1 MGLLSKQPKTS
12 MEGEFTMF
20 IPPQVNPQTGQLKTD
35 IPRRN
40 VFDEIMANTL
50 ATMPLPIMSQ
60 MPPGDNGKLKIAFPE
75 PSAEARRIAEL
86 VGDCVIGETID
97 AATDHAWLVVMG
109 YLGQVLGLIAELEE
123 VPIKQRKGPKCGP
136 QTKVIEF
143 LVGILGGIEYLQD
156 LNLADQPIVKD
167 SAIAEA
173 WAQEIFVHY
182 SGVSR
187 TLDASDEE
195 TLAAVIEVLQS
206 ISRPFIEAAV
216 METIKREGWLTV
228 DVDLTGR
235 EVSSTSTDYQDATFG
250 WMDDEIAKGYQAAV
264 TSLVCERW
272 TRLMLTLLRYTGR
285 TKSAECLQEA
295 VLAVEDLL
303 GVRPRRRVELVQE
316 RRETIEERMERQQKA
331 LDRTQQG
338 EKQLWQRIGQAKAEA
353 QSLREEIQRLEAEY
367 QAQNRQEKKHC
378 RLAKARRKLDSAR
391 KREQRASRDLQKL
404 QRRGGQQQTKLDKQ
418 QNQLLSLDERLAYLE
433 TDNQNTPNP
442 VSIVLRIDAGF
453 STGPN
458 LTWLIEMGY
467 IVLTKAHNGGTANS
481 LQRTVS
487 AQTEWTPVGR
497 NAEAVYL
504 GDYQHNDCPY
514 PLQTMLVRYYLPDK
528 LRHTVLF
535 YYGDTPPPS
544 LLAWFAGYN
553 ARQTIEAGIK
563 EGKGVFTL
571 KRHLVRSPYGM
582 QIQEQFALFAANFVR
597 WAAAWIKDCLC
608 ETNRRFTTA
617 LDQVK
622 TLVKTVS
629 RARAR
634 WVRNARGHTLIF
646 DENGPFSGTVLCL
659 SGEVAVQ
666 LTLPLF
672 KFAPS

>member
-1 MGLLSKQPKTS
+1 
-12 MEGEFTMF
+12 MF
-20 IPPQVNPQTGQLKTD
+20 IPPQVKPRTGQLKTD
-35 IPRRN
+35 RPRSN
-40 VFDEIMANTL
+40 VFGKLVADALT
-50 ATMPLPIMSQ
+50 TMPLSLTPLMGS
-60 MPPGDNGKLKIAFPE
+60 GDNGKLKMMLPG

-86 VGDCVIGETID
+86 VGDRVVGEEID
-97 AATDHAWLVVMG
+97 ATTDHAWLVVTG
-109 YLGQVLGLIAELEE
+109 YLAQALGLIAELEE
-123 VPIKQRKGPKCGP
+123 VPIEQRKGSDCGP
-136 QTKVIEF
+136 QAKIIEF

-156 LNLADQPIVKD
+156 LNLAEQPIAKD
-167 SAIAEA
+167 PTIVEA
-173 WAQEIFVHY
+173 WAQKIFVHY
-182 SGVSR
+182 SNVSR
-187 TLDASDEE
+187 TLAASDEE
-195 TLAAVIEVLQS
+195 TLAAIIEVLQA

-216 METIKREGWLTV
+216 METIKREGQLTV

-235 EVSSTSTDYQDATFG
+235 EVSPTSTDFQDATFG
-250 WMDDEIAKGYQAAV
+250 WMDDEVAKGYQAAV

-272 TRLMLTLLRYTGR
+272 TRLMLTLQRYTGR

-316 RRETIEERMERQQKA
+316 RREAIEARMERQQKA

-338 EKQLWQRIGQAKAEA
+338 QKPLWQRIGQAKAEVLA
-353 QSLREEIQRLEAEY
+353 LREEVPRLEAEY
-367 QAQNRQEKKHC
+367 QAQNRQERKHC

-391 KREQRASRDLQKL
+391 KREQRAWRDLQKL
-404 QRRGGQQQTKLDKQ
+404 QRRERQQQAKLDKMQ
-418 QNQLLSLDERLAYLE
+418 GHLLSLDERIAYLE

-458 LTWLIEMGY
+458 LSWLIEMGY

-504 GDYQHNDCPY
+504 GDYQHNECPY
-514 PLQTMLVRYYLPDK
+514 PLQTMLLRYYLPDK

-535 YYGDTPPPS
+535 YYGDMPPPS
-544 LLAWFAGYN
+544 LPAWFAGYN

-571 KRHLVRSPYGM
+571 KRHLVRSPHGM
-582 QIQEQFALFAANFVR
+582 QIQEQLALFAANFVR
-597 WAAAWIKDCLC
+597 WAAAWVKDCLH
-608 ETNRRFTTA
+608 EANRRFTTA

-629 RARAR
+629 RARVR
-634 WVRNARGHTLIF
+634 WVRNARGHILIF
-646 DENGPFSGTVLCL
+646 DENGPFAGTVLCL

-666 LTLPLF
+666 LPLPLF
-672 KFAPS
+672 KFVPS

>member
-1 MGLLSKQPKTS
+1 M
-12 MEGEFTMF
+12 FT
-20 IPPQVNPQTGQLKTD
+20 PPQVNPKTGQIETD

-40 VFDEIMANTL
+40 IFDEIMANTL
-50 ATMPLPIMSQ
+50 ATMPLSLTPP
-60 MPPGDNGKLKIAFPE
+60 MPSGDNGRLKLTLPE

-86 VGDCVIGETID
+86 VGNRVIGEEID
-97 AATDHAWLVVMG
+97 ATTDHAWLIVMG
-109 YLGQVLGLIAELEE
+109 YLAQALGLIAGLEA
-123 VPIKQRKGPKCGP
+123 VPIEQRKGPNCGP
-136 QTKVIEF
+136 QTKIIEF

-156 LNLADQPIVKD
+156 LNLAEQSVAKDSTIVK
-167 SAIAEA
+167 A

-182 SGVSR
+182 SNVSR
-187 TLDASDEE
+187 TLEASDEE
-195 TLAAVIEVLQS
+195 TLEAIIEVLQS

-216 METIKREGWLTV
+216 METIKHEGWLTV

-235 EVSSTSTDYQDATFG
+235 QVSPTSTDYQDATFG

-264 TSLVCERW
+264 TSLVCARW

-285 TKSAECLQEA
+285 TKSAECLQES

-303 GVRPRRRVELVQE
+303 GVRPRRRVELVEEQ
-316 RRETIEERMERQQKA
+316 RDVVEERMGRQQQA

-338 EKQLWQRIGQAKAEA
+338 QKLLWQRIRGAKAEA
-353 QSLREEIQRLEAEY
+353 QSLREEIQRLETVY
-367 QAQNRQEKKHC
+367 QVQNRQEKKHC
-378 RLAKARRKLDSAR
+378 RLAKARRKLDSGQ
-391 KREQRASRDLQKL
+391 KREQRAWRDLQKL
-404 QRRGGQQQTKLDKQ
+404 QHRERRQQPELDKQ
-418 QNQLLSLDERLAYLE
+418 QDQLLALDERLAYLE

-481 LQRTVS
+481 LLGTVP
-487 AQTEWTPVGR
+487 AQTEWTTVGR

-504 GDYQHNDCPY
+504 ADYQHNDCPY
-514 PLQTMLVRYYLPDK
+514 PLQAMLVRYYLPDE

-544 LLAWFAGYN
+544 RPAWFAGYN

-582 QIQEQFALFAANFVR
+582 QIQEQFALFSANFVR
-597 WAAAWIKDCLC
+597 WAAAWVKDCLR
-608 ETNRRFTTA
+608 EANRRFTTA

-646 DENGPFSGTVLCL
+646 DENGPFAGTVLCL